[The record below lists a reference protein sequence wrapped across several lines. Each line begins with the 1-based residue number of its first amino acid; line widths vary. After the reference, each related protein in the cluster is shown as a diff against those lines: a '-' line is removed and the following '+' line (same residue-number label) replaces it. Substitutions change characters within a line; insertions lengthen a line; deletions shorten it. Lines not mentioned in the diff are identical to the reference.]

1 MTVAG
6 GERTTPF
13 QILFLIKMTSFPS
26 LLSDPPTFKFIISI
40 SSLIIIATDINEQI
54 IDITY

>member
-6 GERTTPF
+6 GERTTLF
-13 QILFLIKMTSFPS
+13 QILFLIKMTFPS
-26 LLSDPPTFKFIISI
+26 LLSDPPTLKFIISI

-54 IDITY
+54 IDITC

>member
-6 GERTTPF
+6 GKRTTLF

-26 LLSDPPTFKFIISI
+26 LFSDPPTLKFIISI

-54 IDITY
+54 IDITC